1 MKTDYLYLNI
11 SSVLTHYSLTH
22 QCNYVGRA
30 TVSFFPVRA
39 NRLLGFLLR
48 YKLHKKNSQINQ
60 IKRTK
65 FPLKHLWSGS
75 SGREGFVTS
84 SLADLNSCIKSTD
97 QEGLTFKRILTQ
109 NRFSQRERKKS
120 NKKGLWK
127 VLVFECHAIFNSPQ
141 NLHNQQLWREK

>member
-1 MKTDYLYLNI
+1 MLAGRQ
-11 SSVLTHYSLTH
+11 SL
-22 QCNYVGRA
+22 
-30 TVSFFPVRA
+30 FFPVRA

-84 SLADLNSCIKSTD
+84 SLADSNSCIKSTD
-97 QEGLTFKRILTQ
+97 QEGLTLKRILTQ
-109 NRFSQRERKKS
+109 NRFSQREKKNPIKRGFGKFWFS
-120 NKKGLWK
+120 NVMQYLT
-127 VLVFECHAIFNSPQ
+127 VLRVCITSSFG
-141 NLHNQQLWREK
+141 EKNEMVRAK